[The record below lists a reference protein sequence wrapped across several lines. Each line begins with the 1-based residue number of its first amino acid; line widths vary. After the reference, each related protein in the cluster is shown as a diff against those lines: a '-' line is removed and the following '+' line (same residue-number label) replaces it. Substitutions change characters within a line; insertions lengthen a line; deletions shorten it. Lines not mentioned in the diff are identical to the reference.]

1 MLTGIIPT
9 STTRKGKKMPY
20 KNRNNNSWS
29 KAARAKRRGELKDF
43 FISAGHTRKVALKL
57 AKQSEKQ

>member
-1 MLTGIIPT
+1 
-9 STTRKGKKMPY
+9 MPY
-20 KNRNNNSWS
+20 QQSNNKSWT

-43 FISAGHTRKVALKL
+43 FISAGHTRKVALQL

>member
-1 MLTGIIPT
+1 MLTGTIPT
-9 STTRKGKKMPY
+9 STTRKGSNMPY
-20 KNRNNNSWS
+20 QQSNNKSWT

-43 FISAGHTRKVALKL
+43 FISAGHTRKVALQL